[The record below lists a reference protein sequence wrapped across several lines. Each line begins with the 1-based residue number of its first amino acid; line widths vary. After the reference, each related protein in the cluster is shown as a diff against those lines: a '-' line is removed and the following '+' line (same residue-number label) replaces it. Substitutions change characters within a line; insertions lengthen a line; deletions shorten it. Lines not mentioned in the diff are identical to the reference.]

1 LLLRSISKHVK
12 DQNWFAVALDFVIV
26 VIGVAVAM
34 MGQQW
39 LAEGQQRK
47 DMRVAEAALQFDL
60 IQNYGNAKERLAI
73 ADCRADTYQLIAEKL
88 LEQDERWTGMPWLK
102 DPTAFGDSLPKLL
115 RSPNRPWGSRNWE
128 TGLARGTF
136 NSMDEERREK
146 FDTIFYTTQFAERI
160 QDEIFTLQGQIKV
173 LAVTTIIMTCLAKW
187 TLIVVFSRAY
197 RRRLSMGLK
206 RSGLSCQLN
215 PAKSFRIILT
225 TLISV
230 AQTAMAIALN
240 RWIGLYWTN
249 IQITKTHLDL
259 VLHSQSLKN

>member
-1 LLLRSISKHVK
+1 
-12 DQNWFAVALDFVIV
+12 VIV

-34 MGQQW
+34 MSQQW

-60 IQNYGNAKERLAI
+60 IENYGNAKERLAL
-73 ADCRADTYQLIAEKL
+73 AGCRADTYQLIAEKL

-102 DPTAFGDSLPKLL
+102 DPTAFGDSLPVLL

-173 LAVTTIIMTCLAKW
+173 LAVTTQIDRSDRLRYYDMLGEMDSNSGILEGVSAQIIDGIEEIGIELP
-187 TLIVVFSRAY
+187 VESRKEFQDY
-197 RRRLSMGLK
+197 LDDINK
-206 RSGLSCQLN
+206 RGPDSYGDCFK
-215 PAKSFRIILT
+215 PMDWP
-225 TLISV
+225 V
-230 AQTAMAIALN
+230 
-240 RWIGLYWTN
+240 
-249 IQITKTHLDL
+249 LDKY
-259 VLHSQSLKN
+259 SNNQNAP